1 MDSLAAPAVT
11 YTTALAQLDKSTD
24 KAGRAR
30 QRILSVFLPIT
41 ALLYVGTVA
50 LNPKGTDVV
59 VSDTASAVKVLPI
72 AAAHTAQLYLS
83 GSLSLLALG
92 GLAVSYPAIATL
104 VRGRGWVI
112 ATVAAL
118 LGAVGAFC
126 GIVVNVHV
134 GVDLAAA
141 AAAHL
146 PPGAAARFL
155 VTVFNSPSSQ
165 VFTDVYFLS
174 EYAAP
179 LIMAF
184 ALWRS
189 RSVPRWLAVLFPAAL
204 IGAEMMPSIGPIVLL
219 YMLPFVVA
227 MVLLAARIWQ
237 AAARRPPAAAATRPA
252 PRTRRGR
259 AHAPVKSMARSRQRS
274 QAVPGTRRRTWRRVP
289 RPPRCGRSPE

>member
-1 MDSLAAPAVT
+1 MNTAART
-11 YTTALAQLDKSTD
+11 
-24 KAGRAR
+24 R
-30 QRILSVFLPIT
+30 QRILAIFLPIT
-41 ALLYVGTVA
+41 ALLYVSTEA

-59 VSDTASAVKVLPI
+59 VSDTATAAKVLPI

-83 GSLSLLALG
+83 GTLTLLALG
-92 GLAVSYPAIATL
+92 GLAVSYLAIATL
-104 VRGRGWVI
+104 VRRRGWVI
-112 ATVAAL
+112 ATAAAL

-146 PPGAAARFL
+146 PHDTAARFL
-155 VTVFNSPSSQ
+155 VTAFNSTSNK
-165 VFTDVYFLS
+165 VFTDLYFIS

-189 RSVPRWLAVLFPAAL
+189 RCVPRWLAVLFFSATIA
-204 IGAEMMPSIGPIVLL
+204 AEMMPSIGSIVLL

-227 MVLLAARIWQ
+227 MVLLAACIWNGAAQ
-237 AAARRPPAAAATRPA
+237 ADRQHQEPAARARAAVA
-252 PRTRRGR
+252 
-259 AHAPVKSMARSRQRS
+259 
-274 QAVPGTRRRTWRRVP
+274 
-289 RPPRCGRSPE
+289 

>member
-1 MDSLAAPAVT
+1 M
-11 YTTALAQLDKSTD
+11 D
-24 KAGRAR
+24 KASRTR
-30 QRILSVFLPIT
+30 QRILAIFLPIT
-41 ALLYVGTVA
+41 ALLYVSAEA

-59 VSDTASAVKVLPI
+59 VSDTATAVKVLPI

-83 GSLSLLALG
+83 GSLTLLALG
-92 GLAVSYPAIATL
+92 GLVVSYPAIATL

-146 PPGAAARFL
+146 THDTAAGFL
-155 VTVFNSPSSQ
+155 VTAFNSTSNK
-165 VFTDVYFLS
+165 VFTYVYFIS

-179 LIMAF
+179 PIMAF

-189 RSVPRWLAVLFPAAL
+189 RSVPRWLAVLFFAAIL
-204 IGAEMMPSIGPIVLL
+204 ATEVMPSIGPIVLL
-219 YMLPFVVA
+219 YTLPFVVA
-227 MVLLAARIWQ
+227 MVLLAVHIWNG
-237 AAARRPPAAAATRPA
+237 AAPAASQRRDPA
-252 PRTRRGR
+252 
-259 AHAPVKSMARSRQRS
+259 
-274 QAVPGTRRRTWRRVP
+274 AVPVQQ
-289 RPPRCGRSPE
+289 